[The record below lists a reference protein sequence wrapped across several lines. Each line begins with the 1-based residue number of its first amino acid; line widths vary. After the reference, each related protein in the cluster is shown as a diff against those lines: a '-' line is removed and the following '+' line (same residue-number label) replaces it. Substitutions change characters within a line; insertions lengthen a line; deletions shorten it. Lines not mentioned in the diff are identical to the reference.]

1 MRYKLLGKSGLR
13 VSELCLG
20 TMTFGDVWQDWGL
33 ATSKDES
40 RKIFD
45 GFADAGGNFIDT
57 ANKYNEG
64 KSESLL
70 GGFIESDRDHFVVA
84 TKYTLST
91 REGDPN
97 ACGNHRKN
105 MACALE
111 ASLKRLKTDYIDLY
125 WVHAWDFT
133 TPVEEMMRGLDDM
146 VRAGKVLY
154 LGISDAPAW
163 IVAQANTLAQ
173 VHGWSQFVGLQ
184 IEYSLAQR
192 DPERDLIPMARAF
205 DIGVTAWSPLAGG
218 ILSGKYAKT
227 TKTKPETARHA
238 ESNPP
243 DERKLRIGETVM
255 KLADEIGRPASQVA
269 LNWLRQRQALTI
281 PIIGARR
288 AEQIQDNLKCLD
300 WQLTSEQIAKL
311 DEATKIELASHM
323 ISWSTILCGKWC
335 SVEPRP
341 PSITITHECS
351 SLRGRASLKGHFV
364 AVASRVWKF
373 GAWVSRETMLT
384 SIREKSA
391 LLRICCSS
399 TSENPSQTSA

>member
-40 RKIFD
+40 QRIFD
-45 GFADAGGNFIDT
+45 GFAEAGGNFIDT

-70 GGFIESDRDHFVVA
+70 GEFLESDRDHFVVA

-105 MACALE
+105 MARALE

-125 WVHAWDFT
+125 WVHAWDFM
-133 TPVEEMMRGLDDM
+133 TPVEEVMRGLDDM

-154 LGISDAPAW
+154 VGISDTPAW

-173 VHGWSQFVGLQ
+173 VHGWSPFVGLQ

-192 DPERDLIPMARAF
+192 DPERDLLPMARAF
-205 DIGVTAWSPLAGG
+205 DLGVTAWGPLAGG
-218 ILSGKYAKT
+218 ILSGKYGKT
-227 TKTKPETARHA
+227 TKTKPDTARYSA
-238 ESNPP
+238 EGNPP
-243 DERKLRIGETVM
+243 DERKLRIGETVT

-269 LNWLRQRQALTI
+269 LNWLRQRQTLTI

-288 AEQIQDNLKCLD
+288 ATQIQDNLKCLE

-311 DEATKIELASHM
+311 DEATKIELGFPHDFL
-323 ISWSTILCGKWC
+323 TND
-335 SVEPRP
+335 
-341 PSITITHECS
+341 
-351 SLRGRASLKGHFV
+351 FV
-364 AVASRVWKF
+364 RQIVF
-373 GAWVSRETMLT
+373 GGT
-384 SIREKSA
+384 
-391 LLRICCSS
+391 
-399 TSENPSQTSA
+399 QTAIDNHHA

>member
-1 MRYKLLGKSGLR
+1 VQPHAACRNEAGNLKLESGAGRHDEKQQELNTIMRYKLLGKSGLR

-40 RKIFD
+40 RKILD
-45 GFADAGGNFIDT
+45 GFAEAGGNFIDT

-70 GGFIESDRDHFVVA
+70 GEFIESDRDHFVVA

-105 MACALE
+105 MARALE

-125 WVHAWDFT
+125 WVHAWDFM
-133 TPVEEMMRGLDDM
+133 TPVEEVMRGLDDM

-154 LGISDAPAW
+154 LGISDTPAW

-173 VHGWSQFVGLQ
+173 VHDWSPFVGLQ

-192 DPERDLIPMARAF
+192 DSERDLLPMARAF
-205 DIGVTAWSPLAGG
+205 DLGVTAWSPLAGG
-218 ILSGKYAKT
+218 ILTGKYGKATKSDT
-227 TKTKPETARHA
+227 TRYSA
-238 ESNPP
+238 EGNPP

-255 KLADEIGRPASQVA
+255 DLAGEIGHPASQVA
-269 LNWLRQRQALTI
+269 LNWLLQRQALVI

-288 AEQIQDNLKCLD
+288 ATQIQDNLK
-300 WQLTSEQIAKL
+300 
-311 DEATKIELASHM
+311 
-323 ISWSTILCGKWC
+323 
-335 SVEPRP
+335 
-341 PSITITHECS
+341 
-351 SLRGRASLKGHFV
+351 
-364 AVASRVWKF
+364 
-373 GAWVSRETMLT
+373 
-384 SIREKSA
+384 
-391 LLRICCSS
+391 
-399 TSENPSQTSA
+399 

>member
-20 TMTFGDVWQDWGL
+20 TMTFGEVWQDWGL

-45 GFADAGGNFIDT
+45 IFAEAGGNFIDT

-64 KSESLL
+64 GSESLL
-70 GGFIESDRDHFVVA
+70 GEFIESDRDHFVVA
-84 TKYTLST
+84 TKYTLFT

-105 MACALE
+105 MARSLE

-125 WVHAWDFT
+125 WVHAWDFM
-133 TPVEEMMRGLDDM
+133 TPVEEVMRALDDM

-154 LGISDAPAW
+154 VGISDTPAW

-173 VHGWSQFVGLQ
+173 VYGWSPFVGLQ

-192 DPERDLIPMARAF
+192 EPERDLLPMARAF

-218 ILSGKYAKT
+218 ILSGKYAKQDKSKPDT
-227 TKTKPETARHA
+227 TRYSA

-243 DERKLRIGETVM
+243 DERKLRVGERVTE
-255 KLADEIGRPASQVA
+255 LAGEIGRPASQVA
-269 LNWLRQRQALTI
+269 LNWLRQRPVPTI

-288 AEQIQDNLKCLD
+288 AAQIEDNLKCLD
-300 WQLTSEQIAKL
+300 WQLTGEQIAKL
-311 DEATKIELASHM
+311 DEATKIELGFPHDFLTDDFVLRMVFGGTHASIDNH
-323 ISWSTILCGKWC
+323 
-335 SVEPRP
+335 R
-341 PSITITHECS
+341 
-351 SLRGRASLKGHFV
+351 R
-364 AVASRVWKF
+364 
-373 GAWVSRETMLT
+373 
-384 SIREKSA
+384 
-391 LLRICCSS
+391 
-399 TSENPSQTSA
+399 